1 MTINYH
7 IKSMI
12 IEKKTF
18 KNSTKNKPHYVI
30 YFDSEKGEH
39 IGGYSISG
47 YHLYGLYVTP
57 EFRGKGICKKNIDYA
72 VSKKKNLNLD
82 VDPDNI
88 PVIKCYERAG
98 FKFVKE
104 MYYYN
109 PLWQDPKKMKYRVL
123 RYKH

>member
-1 MTINYH
+1 M
-7 IKSMI
+7 
-12 IEKKTF
+12 
-18 KNSTKNKPHYVI
+18 
-30 YFDSEKGEH
+30 
-39 IGGYSISG
+39 
-47 YHLYGLYVTP
+47 LYL
-57 EFRGKGICKKNIDYA
+57 R
-72 VSKKKNLNLD
+72 KKNLNLD

-88 PVIKCYERAG
+88 PAIKCYERAG